1 MKFEYF
7 CSFIYVIMYLI
18 LLYICI
24 QKLLNLPAILL
35 SAILA
40 IAFWGW
46 PLPSAIRDLTNY
58 ASSSHW
64 VLHAITVVGGNV
76 RSKLQLAFK
85 CFCMLC
91 VFMPR
96 NAYHHA
102 SNPAEFLLIQGMNE
116 VLAPLFYVFKNDP
129 DEENAVSTSLHALS
143 YPSFSFSFKM
153 LAEGHMLIQCFHLHK
168 RKWKKCETWLCW

>member
-40 IAFWGW
+40 IAFWDW

-76 RSKLQLAFK
+76 CSKLQLAFK

-102 SNPAEFLLIQGMNE
+102 SNPAEFLLILH
-116 VLAPLFYVFKNDP
+116 VLCIHDSNSIPIV
-129 DEENAVSTSLHALS
+129 
-143 YPSFSFSFKM
+143 
-153 LAEGHMLIQCFHLHK
+153 LIHFIH
-168 RKWKKCETWLCW
+168 WTLCPMIAIF